1 MSFADVIFAVPAYIL
16 LVFQQYSVLPNAFV
30 EGSSE
35 MADVVPPAAW
45 GSANGP
51 QDTPAASGESVP
63 KEVAQLAEKYQF
75 SIKDERSIQ
84 KEVIELKKIIRS
96 AVKKQMRIKAGYVQM
111 QKATNGKKQSDYLK
125 REVRDLSDQISDMQD
140 DLQILDV
147 YDSGAF
153 GELSSSP
160 SFNIYAVQLDLKDV

>member
-1 MSFADVIFAVPAYIL
+1 MGENTYGTCT
-16 LVFQQYSVLPNAFV
+16 SVATV
-30 EGSSE
+30 YKREGSSD

-45 GSANGP
+45 GSSNGS

-84 KEVIELKKIIRS
+84 KEKIIRS

-153 GELSSSP
+153 GRNGKHSQ
-160 SFNIYAVQLDLKDV
+160 F

>member
-1 MSFADVIFAVPAYIL
+1 MGENTYGTCT
-16 LVFQQYSVLPNAFV
+16 SVATV
-30 EGSSE
+30 YKREGSSD

-45 GSANGP
+45 GSSNGS

-84 KEVIELKKIIRS
+84 KE
-96 AVKKQMRIKAGYVQM
+96 
-111 QKATNGKKQSDYLK
+111 KATNGKKQSDYLK

-153 GELSSSP
+153 GRNGKHSQ
-160 SFNIYAVQLDLKDV
+160 F